1 VFGDLFGPATFNDAM
16 GKTKDDLDF
25 IITQLIELYED
36 CQVLTLIHTYFSDI
50 NHCFFKTKLKFIF
63 QLKNDFNRM
72 MASPLQVKLVMKI
85 NVDKT
90 FEPF

>member
-1 VFGDLFGPATFNDAM
+1 MFGDLFGPATFNDAM

-50 NHCFFKTKLKFIF
+50 NHCFFQNEIEIHIPIKE
-63 QLKNDFNRM
+63 QLQQNDGVTT
-72 MASPLQVKLVMKI
+72 SSQVG
-85 NVDKT
+85 D
-90 FEPF
+90 ED